1 MKHLL
6 LSCLFSSLLAVPA
19 SYAQGQ
25 TTARSSIKTLLSLN
39 QPQHDRHAS
48 TDKAHRGINADITV
62 PGRAVEHSWNSSTN
76 RWQGGT
82 IMTYTHDAR
91 GNTSQIVFTDS
102 VSSQPSSRELYT
114 YNLRKQITEE
124 TYQEWVGSA
133 YVNEERYQY
142 TYDAQGNFTLQI
154 GQVWSGTS
162 WTTRSGYRFINTYNT
177 ANVLTSRTAEELNT
191 STGVWEPDR
200 RIIYTVDANNRWA
213 EIVYQEW
220 ENGAYVNDG
229 RTRNITWYDWANLLP
244 SYLEDQEWNGSAWV
258 DDQRSTVVYQSNG
271 SYVETQQKFT
281 APSTWVNDDR
291 ITNTYDNF
299 GNLILD
305 EQIESWDNNAWRI
318 VTSDRFLLSYT
329 ATNQVRRAVEQEYDT
344 SLNRYVNSEVTTYG
358 SFVTLGTRR
367 ATGLEAAASL
377 YPNPSSSTTLLSVPG
392 VSSQSAVP
400 AEVLNTVGQVVRTFV
415 LQPQQGSIRQEL
427 NLEGLPGGV
436 YTIRL
441 HPTEGTIAKR
451 IVKQ

>member
-1 MKHLL
+1 MKLL
-6 LSCLFSSLLAVPA
+6 LNG
-19 SYAQGQ
+19 GQ
-25 TTARSSIKTLLSLN
+25 L
-39 QPQHDRHAS
+39 QHDRHAS

-62 PGRAVEHSWNSSTN
+62 PGRAVEHNWNSNTN
-76 RWQGGT
+76 RWQDGR
-82 IMTYTHDAR
+82 IVTYTYDAR
-91 GNTSQIVFTDS
+91 GNTSQIVSTDS
-102 VSSQPSSRELYT
+102 VSSQPLSRELYA

-124 TYQEWVGSA
+124 TYQTWAGSA

-154 GQVWSGTS
+154 GQIWSGTA
-162 WTTRSGYRFINTYNT
+162 WTTRSGYRFTNTYNT
-177 ANVLTSRTAEELNT
+177 ANVLTSRTAEQLNT
-191 STGVWEPDR
+191 STGVWGPDR
-200 RIIYTVDANNRWA
+200 RIIYTVDANNQWA
-213 EIVYQEW
+213 EVVYQEW

-229 RTRNITWYDWANLLP
+229 RTRNITWYNWANLLP
-244 SYLEDQEWNGSAWV
+244 SYLEDQEWNGSTWV
-258 DDQRSTVVYQSNG
+258 DDQRSTIVYQSNG

-291 ITNTYDNF
+291 ITETYDDF

-305 EQIESWDNNAWRI
+305 QGESWNNNAWAI
-318 VTSDRFLLSYT
+318 SYSDRTLLSYT

-344 SLNRYVNSEVTTYG
+344 SLRLYVNSILTSYG
-358 SFVTLGTRR
+358 NFVTLATRR
-367 ATGLEAAASL
+367 ATGLEATTSL
-377 YPNPSSSTTLLSVPG
+377 YPNPASSAALLYVPG
-392 VSSQSAVP
+392 MRSQGAVP
-400 AEVLNTVGQVVRTFV
+400 AEVLNTMGQVVRTFV

-427 NLEGLPGGV
+427 NLEGLAGGV